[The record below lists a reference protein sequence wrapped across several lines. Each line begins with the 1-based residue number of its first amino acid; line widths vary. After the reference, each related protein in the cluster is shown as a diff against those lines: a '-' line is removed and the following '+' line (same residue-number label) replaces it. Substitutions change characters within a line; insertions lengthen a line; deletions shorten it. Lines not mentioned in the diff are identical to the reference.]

1 MILGEIVEDFD
12 RNELIINEI
21 QKLEGRK
28 TLILSERDI
37 IVSELLQLLKNK
49 TIDEEEFQ
57 ILKSSLDDI

>member
-57 ILKSSLDDI
+57 ILKSSLNDI